1 MSTEYYEDEKLQDV
15 ELEISYKEAMK
26 KLLPF
31 LVEHKKG
38 LFICLS
44 LLAGTTLFSLTWPYL
59 LKIALDVNV
68 PDKDFSGL
76 LFTVAG
82 IGVIQLITIALQYY
96 MRIKLDTIGQDVML
110 TLKRTLFHHI
120 LSLDVNYF
128 DKNLV
133 GRLLARVESD
143 CESLRLLFTNTIVLI
158 LGDIILLIGI
168 YSILFYFNWKLA
180 IVLFL
185 NVPVIGLLIYIF
197 HKKTTPRF
205 YEVRKNMADVTA
217 ALTEFLHGMSIVQIF
232 HRGEYARKKVYNANQ
247 IKFSNDVYVNIGAI
261 LFFNTVFFFE
271 YVKIGL
277 VLILGPLLGVTFG
290 TIVMFI
296 IYIWRSFEPIWRSS
310 EQLATFQKAI
320 AGSKRIFSLL
330 SEESRIKQPLK
341 PAVWNG
347 LQKSVTFEN
356 VSFSYTDDEN
366 YVLKNVSFEIEK
378 GKRVA
383 LVGVTGG
390 GKSTVISLM
399 LRYYDPQKGTIRIDG
414 HDIKSIP
421 TFKFR
426 KRFALVLQDIVL
438 FPGDVNSNI
447 SLEADNVSKEDIIR
461 AANTVEAESFI
472 LKLNKQFDTK
482 VSEKGSNFSRG
493 ERQLLSFARALVV
506 NPDLLILD
514 EATSSI
520 DPETERMIQASLK
533 RLMEGR
539 TSLIIAHRLS
549 TILDVDEILVLK
561 QGEIIERGTH
571 LELIQQKGY
580 YSNLFHLQFKSRNG
594 EFADAG

>member
-1 MSTEYYEDEKLQDV
+1 MSTEFYEDEKLQDT

-26 KLLPF
+26 KLLPY
-31 LVEHKKG
+31 LIEHKKG
-38 LFICLS
+38 LSVCFG
-44 LLAGTTLFSLTWPYL
+44 LLVGTTLFSLTWPYL
-59 LKIALDVNV
+59 LKRVLDVNV
-68 PDKDFSGL
+68 PSHDFNGL
-76 LFTVAG
+76 LLTVAA
-82 IGVIQLITIALQYY
+82 IGVIQLVTIVLQYF
-96 MRIKLDTIGQDVML
+96 MRIKLETIGQDVML
-110 TLKRTLFHHI
+110 SLKRTLFNHI
-120 LSLDVNYF
+120 LSLDVDYF
-128 DKNLV
+128 DKNPV

-158 LGDIILLIGI
+158 LGDIILLTGI

-180 IVLFL
+180 LVLFL
-185 NVPVIGLLIYIF
+185 NIPIIGLFIYIF
-197 HKKTTPRF
+197 HKKTTPKF
-205 YEVRKNMADVTA
+205 YEVRKNMAEVTA
-217 ALTEFLHGMSIVQIF
+217 SLTEFLHGMSIVQIF
-232 HRGEYARKKVYNANQ
+232 HRGEYARKKVFDANKT
-247 IKFSNDVYVNIGAI
+247 KFKNDVYVNIGMI
-261 LFFNTVFFFE
+261 IFFNTVFFFE

-310 EQLATFQKAI
+310 EQLSTFQKAI

-330 SEESRIKQPLK
+330 SEESKIKQPLQ
-341 PAVWNG
+341 PVVWSG
-347 LQKSVTFEN
+347 LQQSVKFDN

-399 LRYYDPQKGTIRIDG
+399 LRYYDPQKGTITIDG

-421 TFKFR
+421 TFEFR

-438 FPGDVNSNI
+438 FPGNVNSNI
-447 SLEADNVSKEDIIR
+447 SLDADNISQEDIIH
-461 AANTVEAESFI
+461 AAKTVEAESFI
-472 LKLNKQFDTK
+472 LKLAKQFETE

-571 LELIQQKGY
+571 IELIQQNGY
-580 YSNLFHLQFKSRNG
+580 YSDLFHLQFKPRNG